1 MLHTMKSRLP
11 RLLCVLL
18 ALCLLAG
25 GLTACSGQSEIPD
38 GYQYATCAGEYF
50 RLFVPTQ
57 WTVNTESGVSGAYL
71 SIDTS
76 VSMIEVPFDLT
87 DAALT
92 GTGDGTETAEQVGN
106 ADTDGGSAENSE
118 ESSADS
124 SAESSADSTDR
135 TATLEDFYRAH
146 LAQISTLRDYTEEE
160 RYYTTVSGYK
170 AVSVTYAA
178 TVAGTAYRFRQVLCR
193 VAGRFYLF
201 TFTAPA
207 EKFDTYTDI
216 VSEIIENIQFYNT
229 PYEGSGDTKKV
240 SDKVTAPERMFLVSD
255 DKVAYRFFAPDGW
268 TSNRESG
275 AELVYVTEADGSRS
289 NVSMMAYYP
298 EDEGFS
304 VADYWEM
311 FHPHYEDA
319 LPGFTLLSVTEDEK
333 IGDRNAT
340 VYVYT
345 YTLGGVTYKTR
356 QAVCV
361 YSTMIYTMTY
371 TALPDYYDSHLPEVE
386 RMQAQV
392 VFRSPFKGA

>member
-11 RLLCVLL
+11 RLLCALL
-18 ALCLLAG
+18 ALCLFTG

-92 GTGDGTETAEQVGN
+92 ETGDGAETAGQGEDTDTEGGN
-106 ADTDGGSAENSE
+106 A
-118 ESSADS
+118 
-124 SAESSADSTDR
+124 DR

-240 SDKVTAPERMFLVSD
+240 SDKVTAPEGMFLVSN

-268 TSNRESG
+268 TSNGESG

-311 FHPHYEDA
+311 CRPHYEDA

>member
-92 GTGDGTETAEQVGN
+92 GTGDGAETAGQGEDTDTEGGN
-106 ADTDGGSAENSE
+106 A
-118 ESSADS
+118 
-124 SAESSADSTDR
+124 DR

-240 SDKVTAPERMFLVSD
+240 SDKVTPPEGMFLVSN

-268 TSNRESG
+268 TSNGESG

-311 FHPHYEDA
+311 CRPHYEDA

-361 YSTMIYTMTY
+361 YSTMIYTLTY

-392 VFRSPFKGA
+392 TFRSPFKKE

>member
-1 MLHTMKSRLP
+1 M
-11 RLLCVLL
+11 
-18 ALCLLAG
+18 
-25 GLTACSGQSEIPD
+25 
-38 GYQYATCAGEYF
+38 
-50 RLFVPTQ
+50 
-57 WTVNTESGVSGAYL
+57 
-71 SIDTS
+71 
-76 VSMIEVPFDLT
+76 
-87 DAALT
+87 
-92 GTGDGTETAEQVGN
+92 
-106 ADTDGGSAENSE
+106 
-118 ESSADS
+118 
-124 SAESSADSTDR
+124 
-135 TATLEDFYRAH
+135 
-146 LAQISTLRDYTEEE
+146 
-160 RYYTTVSGYK
+160 SGYK

-240 SDKVTAPERMFLVSD
+240 SDKVTAPEGMFLVSN

-311 FHPHYEDA
+311 CRPHYEDA
-319 LPGFTLLSVTEDEK
+319 LPGFTLLSATEDEK